1 MGTLVATTYQWRRR
15 ACRKA
20 DNPSIINKTATVNT
34 ANNWTQSIKPYA
46 ISSFSLRPTVICYVL
61 FNTRLSLFNKISRQS
76 YKHTTRH
83 SAKTQHRGVIFN
95 YKHRRC
101 YNKQKLQ
108 PGKCLTGQNKIKN
121 KNKNKNDLWFLNK
134 AGRRVGRRQ
143 PVAKVYNYIE
153 RYYLSRIVYDD
164 RVRLQFAHYSHSLE
178 LSSTIEPQF
187 EPQLLWCRKLP
198 LLYNICFISALEF

>member
-1 MGTLVATTYQWRRR
+1 MVHVGDTGKRSSVWTSCCSKNLYTNSAILLKSVTALL
-15 ACRKA
+15 CIKL
-20 DNPSIINKTATVNT
+20 IIGNCCSNNLPVKTESVQESWQPLHNQQDSNRQHCKQLNSVNKTLCY
-34 ANNWTQSIKPYA
+34 I
-46 ISSFSLRPTVICYVL
+46 ILFTVICYVL

-143 PVAKVYNYIE
+143 PVA
-153 RYYLSRIVYDD
+153 
-164 RVRLQFAHYSHSLE
+164 
-178 LSSTIEPQF
+178 
-187 EPQLLWCRKLP
+187 
-198 LLYNICFISALEF
+198 